1 MVSIPHWI
9 YGLAG
14 CYGVIGV
21 IVFRLAR
28 KPSCRTCL
36 NRGDCP
42 NRVTGLASAT
52 AVPKC
57 VRRSKPEAETH
68 S

>member
-1 MVSIPHWI
+1 MFSLPHWM

-14 CYGVIGV
+14 FYGVIGV
-21 IVFRLAR
+21 IVFRLAC

-36 NRGDCP
+36 NRIDCP
-42 NRVTGLASAT
+42 NRVGGLAGAM

-57 VRRSKPEAETH
+57 IASKK